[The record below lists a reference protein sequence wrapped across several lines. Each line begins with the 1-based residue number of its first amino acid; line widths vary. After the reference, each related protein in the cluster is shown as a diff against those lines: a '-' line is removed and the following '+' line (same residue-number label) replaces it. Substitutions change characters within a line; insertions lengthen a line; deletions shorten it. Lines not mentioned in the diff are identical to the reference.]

1 MSVLSWFRRK
11 KEDPEVAR
19 RALLLRAGR
28 IGEATV
34 LATDTDDEGNQILS
48 YCYTIAG
55 VDYETVQRLDDEQ
68 LRRKDYY
75 LPGSRVD
82 LRYDPHRPANSVV
95 V

>member
-1 MSVLSWFRRK
+1 MSILGRFRRK
-11 KEDPEVAR
+11 KEDPEIVR
-19 RALLLRAGR
+19 RAVLLRAGR

-34 LATDTDDEGNQILS
+34 LATDTDGEGNEMLS

-55 VDYETVQRLDDEQ
+55 VDYETMQRLDEEQ

-82 LRYDPHRPANSVV
+82 LRYDPRRPANSVV

>member
-1 MSVLSWFRRK
+1 MSILSRFRRK
-11 KEDPEVAR
+11 KEDPEIAR

-34 LATDTDDEGNQILS
+34 LATDTDDDGYEILS
-48 YCYTIAG
+48 YCYTIGG
-55 VDYETVQRLDDEQ
+55 VDYETVQRLDDQQ
-68 LRRKDYY
+68 LSRRDYY

-82 LRYDPHRPANSVV
+82 LRYDPRRPANSVV